1 MKPEQ
6 IITKFKAGSH
16 QLTIYFDDNGP
27 DGQAGYVM
35 ALERDANYGR
45 EWVFVTYD
53 KALAVAEWL
62 CSLSDYQRDVLILEM
77 SKIADH

>member
-6 IITKFKAGSH
+6 IITKFKAGGH
-16 QLTIYFDDNGP
+16 GIAIYFDDNGR
-27 DGQAGYVM
+27 YVM
-35 ALERDANYGR
+35 ALERDPNYGR

-62 CSLSDYQRDVLILEM
+62 CSLSGYQRDVAILEV
-77 SKIADH
+77 K

>member
-6 IITKFKAGSH
+6 IITKFKAGNH
-16 QLTIYFDDNGP
+16 KIAIYFDDCSR
-27 DGQAGYVM
+27 YVM

-45 EWVFVTYD
+45 EWAFVSYD

-62 CSLSDYQRDVLILEM
+62 CSLSDYARDVVCLEVQP
-77 SKIADH
+77 